1 MAVPPSVIPVRPEEL
16 LPPRR
21 NPVAKT
27 GIVFL
32 LIANAIALISLVAT
46 FLVLANVL
54 SGQRSAVMGYM
65 FSLLIWG
72 LSTPLAAVG
81 LILGIVGASLS
92 HRNKRMAKANLCIA
106 FPTYALQT
114 AMVWGMPFWGS

>member
-92 HRNKRMAKANLCIA
+92 HRNKRMAKLK
-106 FPTYALQT
+106 FQQ
-114 AMVWGMPFWGS
+114 AM